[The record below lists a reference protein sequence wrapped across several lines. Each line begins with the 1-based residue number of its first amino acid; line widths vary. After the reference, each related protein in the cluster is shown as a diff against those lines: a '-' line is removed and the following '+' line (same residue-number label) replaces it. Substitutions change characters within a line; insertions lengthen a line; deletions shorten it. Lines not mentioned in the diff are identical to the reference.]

1 MPERRRWR
9 GFFRGAVIGCSD
21 GVGVGEREKHSHV
34 KEKESL
40 NIHLYSLV
48 QLQYRQTV
56 LGRNNGKHVMKSPM

>member
-21 GVGVGEREKHSHV
+21 GVGEREKHSHV

-48 QLQYRQTV
+48 QLQYLQTV
-56 LGRNNGKHVMKSPM
+56 LGSNNGKQVMKSPM

>member
-48 QLQYRQTV
+48 QLQYLQTV
-56 LGRNNGKHVMKSPM
+56 LGSNNGKHVMKSPM